1 MINFGHETEE
11 LEFKKTTGELHDAMK
26 DIAAILNKHGQGT
39 LYFGI
44 LPSGEVKGQ
53 QVVESTLRDISRV
66 VSESIKPQINPQ
78 IQKIT
83 IDGCDIIEVRFNG
96 KHKPY
101 SAYGKYYIRTADESR
116 ELTPVE
122 LTDMI
127 ANSVYTAQWEQFETE
142 YTIQDV
148 DEEALKGFYE
158 KATAC
163 GRLPDEGF
171 EVEKLLNKLGL
182 LKNGHLNNA
191 GNVLFGNKGPV
202 VLKMAV
208 FASNEKLTFLDINRI
223 ENNIFR
229 LVEIAVNYIQKNIHW
244 RAEIGSITR
253 EEIPEIPVRAIREIV
268 INSFT
273 HAQYGT
279 GTQHEVDIH
288 PGKIVIYNPGE
299 FPSQFTPEDF
309 ATKHIS
315 SIIRNELIA
324 RVLYLCHNIE
334 SFGSGFKRVYSL
346 CNEANV
352 ACTYQ
357 KMSVGFSFIFL
368 RNELNAYK
376 SGPAK
381 EQAVPALLNKTEKAV
396 FELIQTSPSM
406 SREELAHEIA
416 KTPRTVQRA
425 LDGLR
430 GKGLISRVG
439 TNRTGYWK
447 MSFSSAGV
455 RG

>member
-11 LEFKKTTGELHDAMK
+11 LEFKKTTGELHDAMI
-26 DIAAILNKHGQGT
+26 DIAAILNKHEQGT

-53 QVVESTLRDISRV
+53 QVVESTLRDVSRV
-66 VSESIKPQINPQ
+66 VFESIKPQIYPQ

-83 IDGCDIIEVRFNG
+83 IDGCDIIEVKFSG
-96 KHKPY
+96 KSKPY

-116 ELTPVE
+116 ELTPAE
-122 LTDMI
+122 LTEMMVK
-127 ANSVYTAQWEQFETE
+127 STYSAQWEQFETE
-142 YTIQDV
+142 YTLQDV

-171 EVEKLLNKLGL
+171 DAEKLLNKLGL
-182 LKNGHLNNA
+182 LKNGRLNNA
-191 GNVLFGNKGPV
+191 GYVLFGNKGPV
-202 VLKMAV
+202 VLKLAV
-208 FASNEKLTFLDINRI
+208 FASDEKLTFLDINRE

-229 LVEIAVNYIQKNIHW
+229 LVEVAVTYIQKNIRW

-253 EEIPEIPVRAIREIV
+253 DEIPEIPVRAIREIV
-268 INSFT
+268 INSFA

-279 GTQHEVDIH
+279 TTQHEVDIH

-299 FPSQFTPEDF
+299 FPSRFSPEDF
-309 ATKHIS
+309 VTKHIS

-324 RVLYLCHNIE
+324 KVLYLCHNIE

-346 CNEANV
+346 CQEANV
-352 ACTYQ
+352 ACTYE
-357 KMSVGFSFIFL
+357 KTPVGFSFVFL
-368 RNELNAYK
+368 RNDLNASENVPK
-376 SGPAK
+376 K
-381 EQAVPALLNKTEKAV
+381 EQTVPILLTRTEKAV
-396 FELIQTSPSM
+396 YDLLRASPAM
-406 SREELAHEIA
+406 TREELALEVS
-416 KTPRTVQRA
+416 KTPKTVQRA

-430 GKGLISRVG
+430 EKGLIVRVG
-439 TNRTGYWK
+439 AKKNGYWEIK
-447 MSFSSAGV
+447 
-455 RG
+455 